1 MNTHPAPM
9 IGILGGY
16 GNVGA
21 AAARILAA
29 EGGYRLRIGGRSA
42 AAAWRIARQLGAGAE
57 AAVVDASDSQSL
69 THFSR
74 GCATVLDCSGTAFS
88 LRGRVRASVLA
99 AGVHYVG
106 MTDDGGSRTP
116 AGPRSAVL
124 FTGLSG
130 TLAGWVPRWLA
141 EGLDSATLF
150 SGWWGGLGAI
160 PPHTAV
166 SCLLGK
172 RLAVDLPEEPYG
184 ACGPAGGPAGGTGGR
199 TTAPEAADDELRAL
213 AEELPSPAPPLPPH
227 AVAVRRVLPEELR
240 QQAYLLRLHEAHWH
254 EVLKGPGVP
263 AFLDRFALGRPEAGD
278 GGALMAA
285 ARELARASLRD
296 AAGSSPYQ
304 VMYGS
309 LDGLTPDGTPVRRTA
324 LLHCTDVSGLV
335 GVIASI
341 TTDEVTRGRVPS
353 GVHVMAATL
362 PPGDTADWITRHL
375 PRTTARTTEVP
386 TGGPGMMTSASP
398 SARRPG

>member
-1 MNTHPAPM
+1 MSIDTAPV

-16 GNVGA
+16 GRVGA
-21 AAARILAA
+21 AAARFLAA
-29 EGGYRLRIGGRSA
+29 EHGYTLRIGGRSA
-42 AAAWRIARQLGAGAE
+42 EKASRFARKLGDCAE
-57 AAVVDASDSQSL
+57 AAVVDARDSQSL
-69 THFSR
+69 THFTR

-99 AGVHYVG
+99 AGAHYVG

-116 AGPRSAVL
+116 AGARSAVL

-141 EGLDSATLF
+141 EGLDSATRF

-166 SCLLGK
+166 SCLLG
-172 RLAVDLPEEPYG
+172 RRQAVALPDDGHPGATPAFREE
-184 ACGPAGGPAGGTGGR
+184 GPRAEARPGPVLQ
-199 TTAPEAADDELRAL
+199 ELSDSARV
-213 AEELPSPAPPLPPH
+213 PAQ

-240 QQAYLLRLHEAHWH
+240 QQAYLLRLREVHWH

-263 AFLDRFALGRPEAGD
+263 AFLDRFALRHPATDHGR
-278 GGALMAA
+278 ALMAA
-285 ARELARASLRD
+285 ARELAKASMRD

-304 VMYGS
+304 VMYGT
-309 LDGLTPDGTPVRRTA
+309 LDGMTPEGTPVRRSA
-324 LLHCTDVSGLV
+324 LLHCTDVTGLV

-341 TTDEVTRGRVPS
+341 TAHEVTGGQVPS

-362 PPGDTADWITRHL
+362 PPGATADWIVRHL
-375 PRTTARTTEVP
+375 PGTTAGTTEVP
-386 TGGPGMMTSASP
+386 TGEPGIVTPASP
-398 SARRPG
+398 TA

>member
-1 MNTHPAPM
+1 MSNDTAPL

-16 GNVGA
+16 GRVGA
-21 AAARILAA
+21 AAARFLAA
-29 EGGYRLRIGGRSA
+29 QGGYRLRIGGRSA
-42 AAAWRIARQLGAGAE
+42 DRAWRSTRTLGDRAE
-57 AAVVDASDSQSL
+57 AAVVDARDSQSL
-69 THFSR
+69 MHFTR

-88 LRGRVRASVLA
+88 LRGRVRAATLA

-116 AGPRSAVL
+116 AGPCSAVL

-141 EGLDSATLF
+141 DGLDSATRF

-172 RLAVDLPEEPYG
+172 RRAVDPDDGRPQDCGTRDGEGPLDEAVLPVPQ
-184 ACGPAGGPAGGTGGR
+184 
-199 TTAPEAADDELRAL
+199 AL
-213 AEELPSPAPPLPPH
+213 APPAAPPAH

-240 QQAYLLRLHEAHWH
+240 QQAYLLRLEEASWH

-263 AFLDRFALGRPEAGD
+263 AFLDRFALRGPAAGD
-278 GGALMAA
+278 GGKLMAA
-285 ARELARASLRD
+285 ARELARESLRD

-304 VMYGS
+304 VLYGT
-309 LDGLTPDGTPVRRTA
+309 LEGLTADGTPVRRSA
-324 LLHCTDVSGLV
+324 LLHCTDVTGLA
-335 GVIASI
+335 GVIASV
-341 TTDEVTRGRVPS
+341 TAHEVTKGRVPS

-362 PPGDTADWITRHL
+362 PPRDTADWIVRHL
-375 PRTTARTTEVP
+375 PRATARTTEVP
-386 TGGPGMMTSASP
+386 TGEPGTTTAP
-398 SARRPG
+398 LAARHPG

>member
-1 MNTHPAPM
+1 MSIETAPM

-16 GNVGA
+16 GRVGA
-21 AAARILAA
+21 AAARFLADG
-29 EGGYRLRIGGRSA
+29 GGYRLRIGGRSA
-42 AAAWRIARQLGAGAE
+42 DRAWRFTRRLGDCAE
-57 AAVVDASDSQSL
+57 AAVVDARDSQSL
-69 THFSR
+69 MHFVR
-74 GCATVLDCSGTAFS
+74 GCDTVLDCSGTAFS
-88 LRGRVRASVLA
+88 LRGRVRAAVLA

-116 AGPRSAVL
+116 SGPCSAVL

-141 EGLDSATLF
+141 DGLDSATRF

-172 RLAVDLPEEPYG
+172 RRAVDLPGDGHPEDCPTCDGQGSRGEETLDVPQ
-184 ACGPAGGPAGGTGGR
+184 
-199 TTAPEAADDELRAL
+199 AL
-213 AEELPSPAPPLPPH
+213 ASPAEPPAH

-240 QQAYLLRLHEAHWH
+240 QQAYLLRLREARWH

-263 AFLDRFALGRPEAGD
+263 AFLDRFALRGPAAGED
-278 GGALMAA
+278 RALMAA

-304 VMYGS
+304 VMYGT
-309 LDGLTPDGTPVRRTA
+309 LDGTRADGAGVRRSA
-324 LLHCTDVSGLV
+324 LLHCTDVTGLV
-335 GVIASI
+335 GVFASI
-341 TTDEVTRGRVPS
+341 TAHEVTRGRVPS

-362 PPGDTADWITRHL
+362 PPRDTADWIVRHL

-386 TGGPGMMTSASP
+386 TGEPGRTTTAP
-398 SARRPG
+398 PAARRPG

>member
-1 MNTHPAPM
+1 MNMDSAPM

-21 AAARILAA
+21 AAARFLAA

-42 AAAWRIARQLGAGAE
+42 AAAGGFALQLGNCAE
-57 AAVVDASDSQSL
+57 AAVVDAADSQSL

-74 GCATVLDCSGTAFS
+74 GCVTVLDCSGTAFA

-116 AGPRSAVL
+116 AGACSAVL

-141 EGLDSATLF
+141 EGLGSVTRF

-172 RLAVDLPEEPYG
+172 RRAVDLPENDG
-184 ACGPAGGPAGGTGGR
+184 AHDGR
-199 TTAPEAADDELRAL
+199 TSAEGPTGDELGSASQEF
-213 AEELPSPAPPLPPH
+213 APPAPPLPAH

-240 QQAYLLRLHEAHWH
+240 QQAYLLRLREAHWH

-263 AFLDRFALGRPEAGD
+263 AFLDRFALRHPAAGD

-285 ARELARASLRD
+285 ARELAKASLRD

-304 VMYGS
+304 VMYGT
-309 LDGLTPDGTPVRRTA
+309 LDGLTPDGTPVRRNA

-341 TTDEVTRGRVPS
+341 TADEVTKGRVPA

-386 TGGPGMMTSASP
+386 TGAGGMMTSASP
-398 SARRPG
+398 TARRPG

>member
-1 MNTHPAPM
+1 MSIAGAPM

-16 GNVGA
+16 GHVGT
-21 AAARILAA
+21 AAARFLAA
-29 EGGYRLRIGGRSA
+29 ERGYRLRIGGRSA
-42 AAAWRIARQLGAGAE
+42 DKAWQFARQLGDCAE
-57 AAVVDASDSQSL
+57 AMVVDATSSQSL
-69 THFSR
+69 THFTR

-88 LRGRVRASVLA
+88 LSGRIRASVLA
-99 AGVHYVG
+99 GGVHYVG

-116 AGPRSAVL
+116 AGACSAVL

-141 EGLDSATLF
+141 GGLDSATRF

-166 SCLLGK
+166 SCLLG
-172 RLAVDLPEEPYG
+172 RRHAVEIPG
-184 ACGPAGGPAGGTGGR
+184 AEDPHTGRAPVGGPPVA
-199 TTAPEAADDELRAL
+199 EAFP
-213 AEELPSPAPPLPPH
+213 LPQDPAPPSPLPAH
-227 AVAVRRVLPEELR
+227 AVAVRHVLPEELR
-240 QQAYLLRLHEAHWH
+240 QQAYLLGLRETHWH

-263 AFLDRFALGRPEAGD
+263 AFLDRFALHHPAADD

-285 ARELARASLRD
+285 ARELARASLLD

-304 VMYGS
+304 VMYGT
-309 LDGLTPDGTPVRRTA
+309 LDGLTTDGTPVRRNA
-324 LLHCTDVSGLV
+324 LLHCTDVTGLV
-335 GVIASI
+335 AVIASI
-341 TTDEVTRGRVPS
+341 TAHEVTRGRVPS

-362 PPGDTADWITRHL
+362 PPQDTAEWIVRHL

-386 TGGPGMMTSASP
+386 TGEPA
-398 SARRPG
+398 

>member
-1 MNTHPAPM
+1 MSIDTAPL

-16 GNVGA
+16 GSVGA
-21 AAARILAA
+21 AAARFLAA
-29 EGGYRLRIGGRSA
+29 QGGCRLRIGGRSA
-42 AAAWRIARQLGAGAE
+42 DRAWRFTRSLGDPAE
-57 AAVVDASDSQSL
+57 AAVVDARDSQSL
-69 THFSR
+69 MHFTR

-88 LRGRVRASVLA
+88 LRGRVRAAVLA

-116 AGPRSAVL
+116 AGPCSAVL

-141 EGLDSATLF
+141 DGLDSATRF

-172 RLAVDLPEEPYG
+172 CRAV
-184 ACGPAGGPAGGTGGR
+184 
-199 TTAPEAADDELRAL
+199 
-213 AEELPSPAPPLPPH
+213 ELPGDGHAQDCGTQDGEDPRQEAELPLSQAFAPAAAPPAH
-227 AVAVRRVLPEELR
+227 AVAVRRTLPEELR
-240 QQAYLLRLHEAHWH
+240 QQAYRLRLEETSWH

-263 AFLDRFALGRPEAGD
+263 AFLDRFALRGPTAGD

-285 ARELARASLRD
+285 ARELTRASLRD

-304 VMYGS
+304 VLYGT
-309 LDGLTPDGTPVRRTA
+309 LEGLSPDGTPVRRSA
-324 LLHCTDVSGLV
+324 LLHCTDVTGLV
-335 GVIASI
+335 GVMASI
-341 TTDEVTRGRVPS
+341 TAHEVTRGRAPS

-362 PPGDTADWITRHL
+362 PPRDTADWIVRHL
-375 PRTTARTTEVP
+375 PQATARTTEVP
-386 TGGPGMMTSASP
+386 AGEPGTTAP
-398 SARRPG
+398 PAARRPG